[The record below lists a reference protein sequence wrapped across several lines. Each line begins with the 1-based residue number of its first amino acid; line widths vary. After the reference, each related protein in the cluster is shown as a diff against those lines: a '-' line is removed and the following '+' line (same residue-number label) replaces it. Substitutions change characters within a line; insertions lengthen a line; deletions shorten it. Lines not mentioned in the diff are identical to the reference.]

1 MMLKLYSVL
10 LFACFLSCFAIP
22 LIQGDSLAKH
32 GLPLRGTRFEPE
44 EKYLLPQNST
54 TAAAVT
60 THKLCIAAS
69 YGELLREL
77 MRMIS
82 SDLTRISSEV
92 CATSNL
98 SWKAFVEEQKILT
111 TFLTNEISKCCQRIY
126 MQVIAWMKIF
136 IGCILTL
143 IIFMWSFLIWGI
155 ICLSIFL
162 LRQYTLQI
170 LSLGCLYICSMLLV
184 RTVSKIF
191 GGWPVTAISALGTM
205 ISNLFK
211 VLLFRKS
218 SPAYE
223 IPTPGYKSIEIPQKP
238 PRDCVLL
245 VQHND
250 ALNSPAGY
258 ASCVRLLNGSN
269 ALLTA
274 KHVSNQEGD
283 LLIASTRT
291 NNRIKFSL
299 FNTILTTKNSDVG
312 LYQGPPGWESILGCK
327 AADITPVD
335 GLTCCEASIFRYD
348 GHWLRANA
356 SLVGT
361 EGTFVSV
368 LSNTEAG
375 YSGTPYFNGKS
386 ILGVHVGG
394 NTAQTNNLM
403 APIPSIPG
411 LTKHKYVFESPQLKG
426 RLFTEEEVKELE
438 YEIEEAYQ
446 KAIDLVHF
454 KSRTGKNWADYED
467 DVLFEA
473 PKFQGNRRTRFRP
486 RKQNGLAHPYT
497 LARRYL
503 AQRYSRQGGGS
514 VGRQDQRLSNRADGC
529 SENFGISFETTNEQQ
544 SKAQAQAQNFRAYF
558 DSLYRWEVRGARSQ
572 VPGFEACGS
581 LPKYYFTKQKDESE
595 WGRLLAEGNPAL
607 AEKVSGFG
615 WPQFGPEAELKS
627 LRLQAQRWLQR
638 AESAKIPSAED
649 RERVIQKT
657 TEAYKTCQTQCPKT
671 SQSNLLVW
679 ENFLEDFKQAVFSL
693 ELDAGVGVPF
703 VGYDR
708 RTHRGWIEDP
718 ELLPVLARMTF
729 DRLHKM
735 STVKFEHLTAEQLVQ
750 QGLCDPIRLFVKGE
764 PHKQSKLDEGRYRLI
779 MSVSL
784 LDQLVARVLFQ
795 NQNKREI
802 ALWRAIPSKPGFG
815 LSTDAQSREF
825 VQNLA
830 RQCGVDTTMLLQ
842 DWQLYTVPTDCSG
855 FDWSVAEWMLHDDME
870 VRNRLTRNNTEL
882 TKRLRACWLKCISNS
897 VLCLSDGTLLAQ
909 RVAGVQKSGSYN
921 TSSSNSRIRVMA
933 AYHCGATWAMAM
945 GDDALESVDT
955 NLDVYKNLGF
965 KVEVSKQLEFCSHV
979 FEKEDLARPV
989 NQNKMIY
996 KLLYGYN
1003 PVNGSSEVIQRY
1015 LDACM
1020 SVLNELRHD
1029 PETVELLHKWL
1040 VTPVQLQNV

>member
-1 MMLKLYSVL
+1 MLKLWCALLL
-10 LFACFLSCFAIP
+10 LFCLSCSVNSH
-22 LIQGDSLAKH
+22 SL
-32 GLPLRGTRFEPE
+32 GSSLVRYTPPLRSMRYVPPAE
-44 EKYLLPQNST
+44 YLLPWNSSSMVTRQNTCIEISY
-54 TAAAVT
+54 TA
-60 THKLCIAAS
+60 LS
-69 YGELLREL
+69 REIL
-77 MRMIS
+77 QLAYR
-82 SDLTRISSEV
+82 DLTRISSV
-92 CATSNL
+92 AINASNSGWKVFAEEL
-98 SWKAFVEEQKILT
+98 SSLVTHLHQ
-111 TFLTNEISKCCQRIY
+111 NISR
-126 MQVIAWMKIF
+126 
-136 IGCILTL
+136 
-143 IIFMWSFLIWGI
+143 SFHGLRG
-155 ICLSIFL
+155 LAVDGVQALAGGFL
-162 LRQYTLQI
+162 LAVIYTWSYLI
-170 LSLGCLYICSMLLV
+170 SLLFWVVTTLVCRYTFQMSSIACLYVCTMLLV
-184 RTVSKIF
+184 RLASKIF
-191 GGWPVTAISALGTM
+191 GGWPVMIISLIGTLT
-205 ISNLFK
+205 SK
-211 VLLFRKS
+211 LFRALSFKKS
-218 SPAYE
+218 SISFE
-223 IPTPGYKSIEIPQKP
+223 IPTPGYKTVEIPQKP
-238 PRDCVLL
+238 PKDCVLL

-250 ALNSPAGY
+250 ALNSPGGY

-274 KHVSNQEGD
+274 KHVSTQEGD
-283 LLIASTRT
+283 LLIASSRT
-291 NNRIKFSL
+291 GNRIKLSL

-327 AADITPVD
+327 AADIVPVD
-335 GLTCCEASIFRYD
+335 GLSCCEASIYRHD
-348 GHWLRANA
+348 GNWMRSNA

-368 LSNTEAG
+368 LSNTIEG
-375 YSGTPYFNGKS
+375 FSGTPYFNGKS

-394 NTAQTNNLM
+394 NETRTNNLM

-411 LTKHKYVFESPQLKG
+411 LTKHKYVFESPQLRG
-426 RLFTEEEVKELE
+426 RLFTDEEVEKLE
-438 YEIEEAYQ
+438 FEIDEAFQ
-446 KAIDLVHF
+446 KAHNLIHF
-454 KSRTGKNWADYED
+454 KSKTGRNWADDED
-467 DVLFEA
+467 DIHFEA
-473 PKFQGNRRTRFRP
+473 PKFQGKRRTRSRP
-486 RKQNGLAHPYT
+486 RKQNGLSHPYT
-497 LARRYL
+497 LARRYFR
-503 AQRYSRQGGGS
+503 QRHSQQGGGS
-514 VGRQDQRLSNRADGC
+514 VGLEDRRLSNRADGC
-529 SENFGISFETTNEQQ
+529 SKDLGISFETPNEQQ
-544 SKAQAQAQNFRAYF
+544 SETQAKAQNFSAYF
-558 DSLYRWEVRGARSQ
+558 ASLYRWEVRGARSQ
-572 VPGFEACGS
+572 IPGFEACGS
-581 LPKYYFTKQKDESE
+581 LPKYYFTKQKEESE

-607 AEKVSGFG
+607 ASKVSGFG

-627 LRLQAQRWLQR
+627 LRLQAQRWLSR
-638 AESAKIPSAED
+638 AEFAKIPSSED
-649 RERVIQKT
+649 RERVIRKT
-657 TEAYKTCQTQCPKT
+657 VEAYKTCQTQCPKT

-679 ENFLEDFKQAVFSL
+679 EDFLEDFKQAVFSL
-693 ELDAGVGVPF
+693 EPDAGVGVPF

-718 ELLPVLARMTF
+718 TLLPVLARMTF

-735 STVKFEHLTAEQLVQ
+735 STVKFEQLTAEQLVQ

-830 RQCGVDTTMLLQ
+830 KQCGVNTTELLAN
-842 DWQLYTVPTDCSG
+842 WPTYTVPTDCSG
-855 FDWSVAEWMLHDDME
+855 FDWSVADWMLQDDME
-870 VRNRLTRNNTEL
+870 VRNRLTRNNTDL

-909 RVAGVQKSGSYN
+909 RIAGIQKSGSYN

-955 NLDVYKNLGF
+955 NLDVYKTLGF
-965 KVEVSKQLEFCSHV
+965 KVEVSKQLEFCSHI

-996 KLLYGYN
+996 KLLHGYN
-1003 PVNGSSEVIQRY
+1003 PANGSSEVIQRY

-1029 PETVELLHKWL
+1029 PETVELLYQWL
-1040 VTPVQLQNV
+1040 VAPVQKQKV